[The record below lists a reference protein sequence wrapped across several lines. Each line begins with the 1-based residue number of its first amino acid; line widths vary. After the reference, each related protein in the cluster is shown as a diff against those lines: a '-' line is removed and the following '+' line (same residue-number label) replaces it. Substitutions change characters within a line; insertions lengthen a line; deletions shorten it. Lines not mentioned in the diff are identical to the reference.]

1 MPDSTHYLYRELYER
16 LRNDEDLFKWFE
28 QGATDGMWYW
38 DLTDP
43 EHEWLSPNFKKL
55 FGYAEDEIP
64 HTSAWWQEHIFKE
77 DLPGVLDNFEK
88 HKADPNHPYDQIVR
102 YRHKTGK
109 TIWVRCRGQIIR
121 DDNGEP
127 ARMLGAHT
135 DLTAL
140 METRLQLERTSQNLR
155 LTLDETQEINQLALS
170 TTDIGTWQWDL
181 RTNKLTWDDALYA
194 LHGLTPDKGTP
205 MTYER
210 WQQYVH
216 PEDMAGLENSLERT
230 LSGEASLRTMIR
242 IRLDDGTIRYL
253 KSAGDVFYDS
263 DGEPVRVRGV
273 SWDITEE
280 KLREQELERS
290 NKDLETFAYV
300 ASHDLKAPLRGI
312 RQLANWIIE
321 DIETPS
327 PQVNEHIE
335 LMETRIGRLEHLLD
349 DLLAYS
355 RAGRAL
361 EDVQKESVCTRA
373 LVKETFESLG
383 GPTSLTLVECGD
395 FPELL
400 TYRSAL
406 SQMLI
411 NLFSNAIKHRSQDDS
426 QIAVCVTQ
434 EGGEYRFS
442 IADKNPAIEARYR
455 ERIFEMFQTL
465 KPRDKVEGSGM
476 GLAIARRIVHQ
487 LGSQLE
493 LESAPRPTG
502 DPLAG
507 YQNIF
512 SFTWP
517 AEHRA

>member
-1 MPDSTHYLYRELYER
+1 
-16 LRNDEDLFKWFE
+16 
-28 QGATDGMWYW
+28 
-38 DLTDP
+38 
-43 EHEWLSPNFKKL
+43 
-55 FGYAEDEIP
+55 
-64 HTSAWWQEHIFKE
+64 
-77 DLPGVLDNFEK
+77 
-88 HKADPNHPYDQIVR
+88 
-102 YRHKTGK
+102 
-109 TIWVRCRGQIIR
+109 
-121 DDNGEP
+121 
-127 ARMLGAHT
+127 MLGAHT

-140 METRLQLERTSQNLR
+140 METRMQLERTSQNLR
-155 LTLDETQEINQLALS
+155 MTLDETQEINQIALS
-170 TTDIGTWQWDL
+170 TTDIGSWMWDM
-181 RTNKLTWDDALYA
+181 RTNELKWDDALYA
-194 LHGLTPDKGTP
+194 LHGLEPDKGQH

-210 WQQYVH
+210 WRQYVH
-216 PEDMAGLENSLERT
+216 PDDLVELETSLKRT

-242 IRLDDGTIRYL
+242 IRLDDGSIRYL
-253 KSAGDVFYDS
+253 KSAGDVFYNS
-263 DGEPVRVRGV
+263 DGEPTRVRGV

-280 KLREQELERS
+280 KLRQQELERS

-327 PQVNEHIE
+327 PQVNEHIQ
-335 LMETRIGRLEHLLD
+335 LMESRIGRLEHLLN

-361 EDVQKESVCTRA
+361 EDVEKETIYTHA
-373 LVKETFESLG
+373 LVNEIFDSLG
-383 GPTSLTLVECGD
+383 PPEGLTLVECGD

-411 NLFSNAIKHRSQDDS
+411 NLLSNAIKHRSQDDS
-426 QIAVCVTQ
+426 QIAVSVVY

-442 IADKNPAIEARYR
+442 VADKNAAIEERYR

-487 LGSQLE
+487 LGTQLE
-493 LESAPRPTG
+493 LESAPRPAG

-517 AEHRA
+517 AEHSA